1 MSAMSANAQ
10 KASYLYERR
19 RQLWRRLRRNITLTI
34 DYGIMIGLAIFF
46 LFPIVFMVVSSFKP
60 EKAIFDDLKTIT
72 WAFIPRDVTLENFI
86 SVFRRVPFGQFM
98 FNSTF
103 IVLATVSAGL
113 IVNSMIAFALARLRW
128 KGKIIVLSLII
139 ALSIVPLDAI
149 VVPLLVLVN
158 EFPWIDGSIGWL
170 DTLHVQIVPFIA
182 DAFSIFLFYQFF
194 IGIPR
199 DFDEAAYID
208 GGSPFAVYRRI
219 IVPLSRPVFATVAIL
234 QALFL
239 WSSYLWPLLATRGE
253 ASRPLTVGI
262 TSFYGQDVKWA
273 QILAFASM
281 ITIPVLILFLLFQK
295 WFVQSVV
302 ASGLKG

>member
-1 MSAMSANAQ
+1 MTPRSARVV
-10 KASYLYERR
+10 EREAR
-19 RQLWRRLRRNITLTI
+19 RKQTHQSGRRTVTLAL
-34 DYGIMIGLAIFF
+34 DYSIMIGLAIFF

-60 EKAIFDDLKTIT
+60 EKLIFDDLKTIV
-72 WAFIPRDVTLENFI
+72 WAFIPREVTFENFS
-86 SVFRRVPFGQFM
+86 SVFRRVPFGRFM

-113 IVNSMIAFALARLRW
+113 VINSMIAFALARLRW

-170 DTLHVQIVPFIA
+170 DTLHVQIIPFIA

-199 DFDEAAYID
+199 DFDEAATID
-208 GGSPFAVYRRI
+208 GASPFAVYRRI

-239 WSSYLWPLLATRGE
+239 WSSYLWPLMATRGE
-253 ASRPLTVGI
+253 DSRPLTVGI

-295 WFVQSVV
+295 WFVQSV
-302 ASGLKG
+302 AATGLKG

>member
-1 MSAMSANAQ
+1 M
-10 KASYLYERR
+10 RR
-19 RQLWRRLRRNITLTI
+19 SITLAI
-34 DYGIMIGLAIFF
+34 DYSIMIGLAIFF

-60 EKAIFDDLKTIT
+60 EKVIFDDLKTIT
-72 WAFIPRDVTLENFI
+72 WAFIPHDITFENYT

-113 IVNSMIAFALARLRW
+113 VVNSMIAFALARLRW
-128 KGKIIVLSLII
+128 KGRTLVISAII

-158 EFPWIDGSIGWL
+158 EFPWLDGSIGWL
-170 DTLHVQIVPFIA
+170 DSLHVQIIPFIA

-239 WSSYLWPLLATRGE
+239 WSSYLWPLMATRGE
-253 ASRPLTVGI
+253 AARPLTVGI

-295 WFVQSVV
+295 WFVQSVA

>member
-1 MSAMSANAQ
+1 MS
-10 KASYLYERR
+10 ERAARVDPIRVR
-19 RQLWRRLRRNITLTI
+19 RPKSQRRVRWSVTLAI

-46 LFPIVFMVVSSFKP
+46 LFPIVFMIVSSFKP
-60 EKAIFDDLKTIT
+60 EKAIFDDLKTIM
-72 WAFIPRDVTLENFI
+72 WAFIPRDVTLENYI
-86 SVFRRVPFGQFM
+86 SVFRRVPFGRFM

-103 IVLATVSAGL
+103 IVLTTVTAGL
-113 IVNSMIAFALARLRW
+113 IINSMIAFALARLRW
-128 KGKIIVLSLII
+128 KGKTVVLSAII

-158 EFPWIDGSIGWL
+158 EFPWLDGSIGWL
-170 DTLHVQIVPFIA
+170 DTLHVQIIPFVA

-208 GGSPFAVYRRI
+208 GASPFAVYRRI

-239 WSSYLWPLLATRGE
+239 WSSYLWPLMATRGE

-295 WFVQSVV
+295 WFVQSV
-302 ASGLKG
+302 AATGLKG

>member
-1 MSAMSANAQ
+1 MS
-10 KASYLYERR
+10 ERAAR
-19 RQLWRRLRRNITLTI
+19 VDPIRVRRLKSQRRVRWSVTLAI

-46 LFPIVFMVVSSFKP
+46 LFPIVFMIVSSFKP
-60 EKAIFDDLKTIT
+60 EKAIFDDLKTIM
-72 WAFIPRDVTLENFI
+72 WAFIPRDVTLENYI
-86 SVFRRVPFGQFM
+86 SVFRRVPFGRFM

-103 IVLATVSAGL
+103 IVLTTVTAGL
-113 IVNSMIAFALARLRW
+113 IINSMIAFALARLRW
-128 KGKIIVLSLII
+128 KGKTVVLSAII

-158 EFPWIDGSIGWL
+158 EFPWLDGSIGWL
-170 DTLHVQIVPFIA
+170 DTLHVQIIPFVA

-208 GGSPFAVYRRI
+208 GASPFAVYRRI

-239 WSSYLWPLLATRGE
+239 WSSYLWPLMATRGE

-295 WFVQSVV
+295 WFVQSV
-302 ASGLKG
+302 AATGLKG

>member
-1 MSAMSANAQ
+1 MSARTAGEIDYRA
-10 KASYLYERR
+10 RR
-19 RQLWRRLRRNITLTI
+19 RQSRRRVRRHLILVI
-34 DYGIMIGLAIFF
+34 DYSIMIGLAMFF

-60 EKAIFDDLKTIT
+60 EKVIFDDLKTIT
-72 WAFIPRDVTLENFI
+72 WAFIPHEVTFENFT
-86 SVFRRVPFGQFM
+86 SVFRRVPFGRFM

-113 IVNSMIAFALARLRW
+113 VVNSMIAFALARLRW
-128 KGKIIVLSLII
+128 KGKTVVLSLVI

-170 DTLHVQIVPFIA
+170 DTLHVQIIPFIA

-199 DFDEAAYID
+199 DFDEAATID

-219 IVPLSRPVFATVAIL
+219 VVPLSRPVFATVAIL

-295 WFVQSVV
+295 WFVQSV
-302 ASGLKG
+302 AATGLKG

>member
-1 MSAMSANAQ
+1 MSPRAAGEIDYRSRSRQ
-10 KASYLYERR
+10 SRR
-19 RQLWRRLRRNITLTI
+19 RARRFLILVI
-34 DYGIMIGLAIFF
+34 DYSIMIGLAMFF

-60 EKAIFDDLKTIT
+60 EKVIFDDLKTIT
-72 WAFIPRDVTLENFI
+72 WAFIPHEVTFENFT
-86 SVFRRVPFGQFM
+86 SVFRRVPFGRFM

-113 IVNSMIAFALARLRW
+113 VVNSMIAFALARLRW
-128 KGKIIVLSLII
+128 KGKTVVLSLVI

-170 DTLHVQIVPFIA
+170 DTLHVQIIPFIA

-199 DFDEAAYID
+199 DFDEAATID

-219 IVPLSRPVFATVAIL
+219 VVPLSRPVFATVAIL

-295 WFVQSVV
+295 WFVQSV
-302 ASGLKG
+302 AATGLKG

>member
-1 MSAMSANAQ
+1 MPAGIAGEIDYRA
-10 KASYLYERR
+10 R
-19 RQLWRRLRRNITLTI
+19 RQQSRRRLRRFLILVI
-34 DYGIMIGLAIFF
+34 DYSIMIGLAIFF

-60 EKAIFDDLKTIT
+60 EKVIFDDLKTIA
-72 WAFIPRDVTLENFI
+72 WAFIPREVTLENFT
-86 SVFRRVPFGQFM
+86 SVFRRVPFGRFM

-113 IVNSMIAFALARLRW
+113 VVNSMIAFALARLRW
-128 KGKIIVLSLII
+128 KGKTAVLSLVI

-170 DTLHVQIVPFIA
+170 DTLHVQIIPFIA

-199 DFDEAAYID
+199 DFDEAATID

-219 IVPLSRPVFATVAIL
+219 VVPLSRPVFATVAIL

-239 WSSYLWPLLATRGE
+239 WSSYLWPLMATRGE

-295 WFVQSVV
+295 WFVQSV
-302 ASGLKG
+302 AATGLKG

>member
-1 MSAMSANAQ
+1 MTAEAVGISN
-10 KASYLYERR
+10 LHERR
-19 RQLWRRLRRNITLTI
+19 RLTRHRLRRQVTLAI
-34 DYGIMIGLAIFF
+34 DYGIMIGLAVFF

-60 EKAIFDDLKTIT
+60 EKVIFDDLKTIT
-72 WAFIPRDVTLENFI
+72 WAFIPREITLENYT

-128 KGKIIVLSLII
+128 RGKTVVLATII

-158 EFPWIDGSIGWL
+158 EFPWLDGSIGWL
-170 DTLHVQIVPFIA
+170 DTLHVQIIPFIA

-239 WSSYLWPLLATRGE
+239 WSSYLWPLMATRGE

-295 WFVQSVV
+295 WFVQSVA

>member
-1 MSAMSANAQ
+1 
-10 KASYLYERR
+10 
-19 RQLWRRLRRNITLTI
+19 
-34 DYGIMIGLAIFF
+34 
-46 LFPIVFMVVSSFKP
+46 MVVSSFKP
-60 EKAIFDDLKTIT
+60 EKVIFDDLKTIT
-72 WAFIPRDVTLENFI
+72 WAFIPHEITFENFT

-113 IVNSMIAFALARLRW
+113 LVNSMIAFALARLRW
-128 KGKIIVLSLII
+128 RGKTIILSLII

-158 EFPWIDGSIGWL
+158 EFPWFDGSTTWL
-170 DTLHVQIVPFIA
+170 DTLHVQIIPFIA

-239 WSSYLWPLLATRGE
+239 WSSYLWPLMVTRGE
-253 ASRPLTVGI
+253 AARPLTVGI

-281 ITIPVLILFLLFQK
+281 ITIPGSGSILAIPE
-295 WFVQSVV
+295 VV
-302 ASGLKG
+302 RPKCRRQWAQGLAK

>member
-1 MSAMSANAQ
+1 MSTRAAEISHPRELRLKWRRRMRR
-10 KASYLYERR
+10 KASLA
-19 RQLWRRLRRNITLTI
+19 L
-34 DYGIMIGLAIFF
+34 DYGIMIALAVFF

-60 EKAIFDDLKTIT
+60 EKVIFDDLKTLV
-72 WAFIPRDVTLENFI
+72 WAFIPREITLENYS

-113 IVNSMIAFALARLRW
+113 LVNSMIAFALARLRW
-128 KGKIIVLSLII
+128 KGKTVVLSLVI

-158 EFPWIDGSIGWL
+158 EFPWIDGSTGWL
-170 DTLHVQIVPFIA
+170 DSLHVQIIPFIA

-239 WSSYLWPLLATRGE
+239 WSSYLWPLMATRGE

-295 WFVQSVV
+295 WFVQSVA

>member
-1 MSAMSANAQ
+1 MSPRAAGEIDYRSRSRQ
-10 KASYLYERR
+10 SRR
-19 RQLWRRLRRNITLTI
+19 RARRFLILVI
-34 DYGIMIGLAIFF
+34 DYSIMIGLAMFF

-60 EKAIFDDLKTIT
+60 EKVIFDDLKTIT
-72 WAFIPRDVTLENFI
+72 WAFIPREVTFENFT
-86 SVFRRVPFGQFM
+86 SVFRRVPFGRFM

-113 IVNSMIAFALARLRW
+113 VVNSMIAFALARLRW
-128 KGKIIVLSLII
+128 KGKTVVLSLVI

-170 DTLHVQIVPFIA
+170 DTLHVQIIPFIA

-199 DFDEAAYID
+199 DFDEAATID

-219 IVPLSRPVFATVAIL
+219 VVPLSRPVFATVAIL

-295 WFVQSVV
+295 WFVQSV
-302 ASGLKG
+302 AATGLKG

>member
-1 MSAMSANAQ
+1 MPAGIAGETDYRARHGQS
-10 KASYLYERR
+10 R
-19 RQLWRRLRRNITLTI
+19 RRLRRFLILVI

-60 EKAIFDDLKTIT
+60 EKVIFDDLKTIT
-72 WAFIPRDVTLENFI
+72 WAFIPHQVTFENFT
-86 SVFRRVPFGQFM
+86 SVFRRVPFGRFM

-103 IVLATVSAGL
+103 IVLATVAAGL
-113 IVNSMIAFALARLRW
+113 LVNSMIAFALARLRW
-128 KGKIIVLSLII
+128 KGKTIVLSLVI

-170 DTLHVQIVPFIA
+170 DTLHVQIIPFIA

-199 DFDEAAYID
+199 DFDEAATID

-239 WSSYLWPLLATRGE
+239 WSSYLWPLMATRGE

-295 WFVQSVV
+295 WFVQSV
-302 ASGLKG
+302 ASTGLKG

>member
-1 MSAMSANAQ
+1 MSTGAGEISQLQ
-10 KASYLYERR
+10 KGR
-19 RQLWRRLRRNITLTI
+19 RQSWLRARRCLTLTV
-34 DYGIMIGLAIFF
+34 DYAIMIGLAIFF

-60 EKAIFDDLKTIT
+60 EKVIFDDLKTIT
-72 WAFIPRDVTLENFI
+72 WAFIPREITLENYI

-128 KGKIIVLSLII
+128 KGKTVVLSLVI

-170 DTLHVQIVPFIA
+170 DTLHVQIIPFIA

-239 WSSYLWPLLATRGE
+239 WSSYLWPLMATRGE

-295 WFVQSVV
+295 WFVQSV
-302 ASGLKG
+302 AATGLKG

>member
-1 MSAMSANAQ
+1 MAARIAEEAEQ
-10 KASYLYERR
+10 KARHKRSRVSSRR
-19 RQLWRRLRRNITLTI
+19 WVTLAL
-34 DYGIMIGLAIFF
+34 DYAIMIALAVFF

-60 EKAIFDDLKTIT
+60 EKLIFDDLKTIV
-72 WAFIPRDVTLENFI
+72 WAFILREVTFENFT
-86 SVFRRVPFGQFM
+86 SVFRRVPFGRFM

-113 IVNSMIAFALARLRW
+113 VINSMIAFALARLRW

-170 DTLHVQIVPFIA
+170 DTLHVQIIPFIA

-208 GGSPFAVYRRI
+208 GASPFAVYRRI
-219 IVPLSRPVFATVAIL
+219 IAPLSRPVFATVAIL

-239 WSSYLWPLLATRGE
+239 WSSYLWPLMATRGE
-253 ASRPLTVGI
+253 ESRPLTVGI

-295 WFVQSVV
+295 WFVQSV
-302 ASGLKG
+302 AATGLKG

>member
-1 MSAMSANAQ
+1 MSSRTAGESDYRA
-10 KASYLYERR
+10 R
-19 RQLWRRLRRNITLTI
+19 RQQSSRRLRRFLILII
-34 DYGIMIGLAIFF
+34 DYGIMIGLAMFF

-60 EKAIFDDLKTIT
+60 EKLIFDDLKTIA
-72 WAFIPRDVTLENFI
+72 WAFIPREVTLENFT
-86 SVFRRVPFGQFM
+86 SVFRRVPFGRFM

-113 IVNSMIAFALARLRW
+113 LVNSMIAFALARLRW
-128 KGKIIVLSLII
+128 KGKTVVLALVI

-170 DTLHVQIVPFIA
+170 DTLHVQIIPFVA

-199 DFDEAAYID
+199 DFDEAATID

-239 WSSYLWPLLATRGE
+239 WSSYLWPLMATRGE

-295 WFVQSVV
+295 WFVQSV
-302 ASGLKG
+302 AATGLKG

>member
-1 MSAMSANAQ
+1 MAARNARE
-10 KASYLYERR
+10 AEVEARR
-19 RQLWRRLRRNITLTI
+19 KQSRQSGRRSVTLAL
-34 DYGIMIGLAIFF
+34 DYAIMIGLALFF

-60 EKAIFDDLKTIT
+60 EKLIFDDLKTIV
-72 WAFIPRDVTLENFI
+72 WAFIPREVTFENFA
-86 SVFRRVPFGQFM
+86 SVFRRVPFGRFM

-113 IVNSMIAFALARLRW
+113 AVNSMIAFALARLRW

-170 DTLHVQIVPFIA
+170 DTLHVQIIPFIA

-199 DFDEAAYID
+199 DYDEAAYID
-208 GGSPFAVYRRI
+208 GASPVAIYRRI

-239 WSSYLWPLLATRGE
+239 WSSYLWPLMATRGE
-253 ASRPLTVGI
+253 DSRPLTVGI

-295 WFVQSVV
+295 WFVQSV
-302 ASGLKG
+302 AATGLKG

>member
-1 MSAMSANAQ
+1 MSGKSTRINPSHVRRQ
-10 KASYLYERR
+10 ESRR
-19 RQLWRRLRRNITLTI
+19 RIRRFLTLTI
-34 DYGIMIGLAIFF
+34 DYSIMIVLAVFF

-60 EKAIFDDLKTIT
+60 EKVIFDDLKTIT
-72 WAFIPRDVTLENFI
+72 WAFIPREITFENFT

-113 IVNSMIAFALARLRW
+113 LVNSMIAFALARLRW
-128 KGKIIVLSLII
+128 RGKTIILSLII

-158 EFPWIDGSIGWL
+158 EFPWFDGSTTWL
-170 DTLHVQIVPFIA
+170 DTLHVQIIPFIA

-239 WSSYLWPLLATRGE
+239 WSSYLWPLMVTRGE
-253 ASRPLTVGI
+253 AARPLTVGI

-281 ITIPVLILFLLFQK
+281 ITIPVLVLFLLFQK
-295 WFVQSVV
+295 WFVQSVA

>member
-1 MSAMSANAQ
+1 MSARIAGEIDYRA
-10 KASYLYERR
+10 R
-19 RQLWRRLRRNITLTI
+19 RQQSRRRLRRLLVLVI
-34 DYGIMIGLAIFF
+34 DYGIMIGLAMFF

-60 EKAIFDDLKTIT
+60 EKLIFDDLKTII
-72 WAFIPRDVTLENFI
+72 WAFIPHEVTLENFT
-86 SVFRRVPFGQFM
+86 SVFRRVPFGRFM

-113 IVNSMIAFALARLRW
+113 VVNSMIAFALARLRW
-128 KGKIIVLSLII
+128 KGKTVVLALVI

-199 DFDEAAYID
+199 DFDEAATID

-239 WSSYLWPLLATRGE
+239 WSSYLWPLMATRGE

-295 WFVQSVV
+295 WFVQSV
-302 ASGLKG
+302 AATGLKG

>member
-1 MSAMSANAQ
+1 MAARPAGMSHLQAQ
-10 KASYLYERR
+10 RR
-19 RQLWRRLRRNITLTI
+19 ETRRRLRRSLTLAI
-34 DYGIMIGLAIFF
+34 DYGIMIGLAVFF

-60 EKAIFDDLKTIT
+60 EKAIFDDLKTIV
-72 WAFIPRDVTLENFI
+72 WAFIPRDVTLENFT

-113 IVNSMIAFALARLRW
+113 VVNSMIAYALARLRW
-128 KGKIIVLSLII
+128 KGKAIVLSLII

-158 EFPWIDGSIGWL
+158 EFPWIDGS
-170 DTLHVQIVPFIA
+170 
-182 DAFSIFLFYQFF
+182 
-194 IGIPR
+194 
-199 DFDEAAYID
+199 
-208 GGSPFAVYRRI
+208 
-219 IVPLSRPVFATVAIL
+219 PVFATVAIL

-239 WSSYLWPLLATRGE
+239 WSSYLWPLMATRGE

-295 WFVQSVV
+295 WFVQSV
-302 ASGLKG
+302 AATGLKG

>member
-1 MSAMSANAQ
+1 MSAGTAGEFDYRA
-10 KASYLYERR
+10 R
-19 RQLWRRLRRNITLTI
+19 RQQSRRRLRRLLILVF
-34 DYGIMIGLAIFF
+34 DYSIMIGLAIFF

-60 EKAIFDDLKTIT
+60 EKLIFDDLKTIA
-72 WAFIPRDVTLENFI
+72 WAFIPRDITFDNFT
-86 SVFRRVPFGQFM
+86 SVFRRVPFGRFM

-113 IVNSMIAFALARLRW
+113 LVNSMIAFALARLRW
-128 KGKIIVLSLII
+128 KGKTVVLALVI

-170 DTLHVQIVPFIA
+170 DSLHVQIIPFVA

-199 DFDEAAYID
+199 DFDEAATID

-239 WSSYLWPLLATRGE
+239 WSSYLWPLMATRGE

-295 WFVQSVV
+295 WFVQSV
-302 ASGLKG
+302 AATGLKG

>member
-1 MSAMSANAQ
+1 MSTGAIEISHLQ
-10 KASYLYERR
+10 ERR
-19 RQLWRRLRRNITLTI
+19 RQSRLRARRRLTLTV
-34 DYGIMIGLAIFF
+34 DYAIMIGLALFF

-60 EKAIFDDLKTIT
+60 EKVIFDDLKTIA
-72 WAFIPRDVTLENFI
+72 WAFIPREITLENYI

-98 FNSTF
+98 FNSAF

-113 IVNSMIAFALARLRW
+113 LVNSMIAFALARLRW
-128 KGKIIVLSLII
+128 KGKTVVLSLVI

-170 DTLHVQIVPFIA
+170 DTLHVQIIPFIA

-239 WSSYLWPLLATRGE
+239 WSSYLWPLMATRGE

-295 WFVQSVV
+295 WFVQSVA

>member
-1 MSAMSANAQ
+1 MSARAADRRHIQ
-10 KASYLYERR
+10 ELRRQARR
-19 RQLWRRLRRNITLTI
+19 RVRRSITLAL
-34 DYGIMIGLAIFF
+34 DYGIMIGLAVFF

-60 EKAIFDDLKTIT
+60 EKVIFDDLKTIT
-72 WAFIPRDVTLENFI
+72 WAFIPHEITLENYT

-113 IVNSMIAFALARLRW
+113 VVNSMIAFALARLRW
-128 KGKIIVLSLII
+128 KGKTLVISAII

-158 EFPWIDGSIGWL
+158 EFPWLDGSIGWL
-170 DTLHVQIVPFIA
+170 DSLHVQIIPFIA

-194 IGIPR
+194 IGVPR

-239 WSSYLWPLLATRGE
+239 WSSYLWPLMVTRGE
-253 ASRPLTVGI
+253 AARPLTVGI

-295 WFVQSVV
+295 WFVQSVA

>member
-1 MSAMSANAQ
+1 MAAVDLRSSQ
-10 KASYLYERR
+10 KPERWQR
-19 RQLWRRLRRNITLTI
+19 SLSLRRSLTLI
-34 DYGIMIGLAIFF
+34 ADYGIMIALAAFF

-60 EKAIFDDLKTIT
+60 EKVIFDDLKTIV
-72 WAFIPRDVTLENFI
+72 WAFIPREITFENFS

-113 IVNSMIAFALARLRW
+113 LVNSMIAFALARLRW
-128 KGKIIVLSLII
+128 KGKTLILSLVI

-208 GGSPFAVYRRI
+208 GGSPFAIYRRI

-295 WFVQSVV
+295 WFVQSVA

>member
-1 MSAMSANAQ
+1 MAARIAEEAEL
-10 KASYLYERR
+10 KARR
-19 RQLWRRLRRNITLTI
+19 KRSRGNSRRSVTLAL
-34 DYGIMIGLAIFF
+34 DYAIMIALAVFF

-60 EKAIFDDLKTIT
+60 EKLIFDDLKTIV
-72 WAFIPRDVTLENFI
+72 WAFIPREVTFENFT
-86 SVFRRVPFGQFM
+86 SVFRRVPFGRFM

-113 IVNSMIAFALARLRW
+113 VINSMVAFALARLRW

-139 ALSIVPLDAI
+139 TLSIVPLDAI

-170 DTLHVQIVPFIA
+170 DTLHVQIIPFIA

-208 GGSPFAVYRRI
+208 GASPFAVYRRI

-239 WSSYLWPLLATRGE
+239 WSSYLWPLMATRGE
-253 ASRPLTVGI
+253 DSRPLTVGI

-295 WFVQSVV
+295 WFVQSV
-302 ASGLKG
+302 AATGLKG

>member
-1 MSAMSANAQ
+1 MSARAADRRHIQELRRQS
-10 KASYLYERR
+10 RR
-19 RQLWRRLRRNITLTI
+19 RVRRSVTLAI
-34 DYGIMIGLAIFF
+34 DYGIMIGLAVFF

-60 EKAIFDDLKTIT
+60 EKVIFDDLKTIT
-72 WAFIPRDVTLENFI
+72 WAFIPHEITLENYT

-113 IVNSMIAFALARLRW
+113 VVNSMIAFALARLRW
-128 KGKIIVLSLII
+128 KGKTLVISAII

-158 EFPWIDGSIGWL
+158 EFPWLDGSIGWL
-170 DTLHVQIVPFIA
+170 DSLHVQIIPFIA

-239 WSSYLWPLLATRGE
+239 WSSYLWPLMVTRGE
-253 ASRPLTVGI
+253 AARPLTVGI

-295 WFVQSVV
+295 WFVQSVA

>member
-1 MSAMSANAQ
+1 MSAGIAEESDYRA
-10 KASYLYERR
+10 RR
-19 RQLWRRLRRNITLTI
+19 RPSRRRLRRLLILVI

-60 EKAIFDDLKTIT
+60 EKLIFDDLKTIA
-72 WAFIPRDVTLENFI
+72 WAFIPREVTLENFT
-86 SVFRRVPFGQFM
+86 SVFRRVPFGRFM

-113 IVNSMIAFALARLRW
+113 LVNSMIAFALARLRW
-128 KGKIIVLSLII
+128 KGKKVVLALVI

-170 DTLHVQIVPFIA
+170 DTLHVQIIPFVA

-199 DFDEAAYID
+199 DFDEAATID

-239 WSSYLWPLLATRGE
+239 WSSYLWPLMATRGE

-295 WFVQSVV
+295 WFVQSV
-302 ASGLKG
+302 AATGLKG

>member
-1 MSAMSANAQ
+1 MSASAHE
-10 KASYLYERR
+10 ASYLQERR
-19 RQLWRRLRRNITLTI
+19 RQLRRRLRRNITLTI

-72 WAFIPRDVTLENFI
+72 WAFIPRDVTLENFT

-170 DTLHVQIVPFIA
+170 DTLHVQIVPLHSRRF
-182 DAFSIFLFYQFF
+182 FY
-194 IGIPR
+194 
-199 DFDEAAYID
+199 
-208 GGSPFAVYRRI
+208 
-219 IVPLSRPVFATVAIL
+219 L
-234 QALFL
+234 
-239 WSSYLWPLLATRGE
+239 PLL
-253 ASRPLTVGI
+253 S
-262 TSFYGQDVKWA
+262 
-273 QILAFASM
+273 ILYRN
-281 ITIPVLILFLLFQK
+281 PPRL
-295 WFVQSVV
+295 
-302 ASGLKG
+302 

>member
-1 MSAMSANAQ
+1 MSA
-10 KASYLYERR
+10 RR
-19 RQLWRRLRRNITLTI
+19 IVTLTI
-34 DYGIMIGLAIFF
+34 DYALMIALAAFF
-46 LFPIVFMVVSSFKP
+46 LFPIVFMIVSSFKP
-60 EKAIFDDLKTIT
+60 EKLIFDDLKTIV
-72 WAFIPRDVTLENFI
+72 WAFVPHQITLENYA
-86 SVFRRVPFGQFM
+86 SVFRRVPFGRFM

-103 IVLATVSAGL
+103 IVIATVSAGL
-113 IVNSMIAFALARLRW
+113 FVNSMIAFALARLRW
-128 KGKIIVLSLII
+128 NGKTLILSLII

-158 EFPWIDGSIGWL
+158 EFPWIDGSRSWL
-170 DTLHVQIVPFIA
+170 DSLHVQIIPFIA

-199 DFDEAAYID
+199 DLDEAATID
-208 GGSPFAVYRRI
+208 GSSPFAVYWRI
-219 IVPLSRPVFATVAIL
+219 IMPLSRPVIATVAIL

-239 WSSYLWPLLATRGE
+239 WSSYLWPLMATRGE
-253 ASRPLTVGI
+253 DARPLTVGI

-295 WFVQSVV
+295 WFVQSV
-302 ASGLKG
+302 ASTGLKG